1 MPIAFALAGA
11 KADERDTALGMLDHA
26 GLARHGQVLMAD
38 KGYRSAE
45 FEGQLNEAGMILLRP
60 ATKAE
65 QPRAGQKFLKPF
77 RQTIE
82 SIYHTLK
89 EQLGL
94 ERHHGRTPT
103 GVATRVLQRILAL
116 AVVVWHNQT
125 TNRPGPARSLIA
137 YDHQNQG
144 NNHLGQLTQ

>member
-1 MPIAFALAGA
+1 
-11 KADERDTALGMLDHA
+11 
-26 GLARHGQVLMAD
+26 MAD

-45 FEGQLNEAGMILLRP
+45 FEEQLNEAGMILIRP
-60 ATKAE
+60 ATRQE
-65 QPRAGQKFLKPF
+65 FPRPGQKFLKPF

-94 ERHHGRTPT
+94 ERHHGRTPL

-116 AVVVWHNQT
+116 ATVVWHNQA

-137 YDHQNQG
+137 YDH
-144 NNHLGQLTQ
+144 

>member
-11 KADERDTALGMLDHA
+11 KANERDTALGMLDHA

-60 ATKAE
+60 ATKTE

-94 ERHHGRTPT
+94 ERHHGRTPHRCRHQ
-103 GVATRVLQRILAL
+103 GATT
-116 AVVVWHNQT
+116 HP
-125 TNRPGPARSLIA
+125 RPGCGRLAQPN
-137 YDHQNQG
+137 HQPTRPSP
-144 NNHLGQLTQ
+144 LLDRI